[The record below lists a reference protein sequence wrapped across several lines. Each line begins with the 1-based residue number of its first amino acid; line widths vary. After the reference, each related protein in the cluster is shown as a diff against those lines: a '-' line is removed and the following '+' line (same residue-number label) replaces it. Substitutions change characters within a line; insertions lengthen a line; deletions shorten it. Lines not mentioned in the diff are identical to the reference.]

1 MYMNKKISVV
11 IPAYNEEA
19 LINDTIASV
28 PDCVDK
34 IYVVND
40 CSTDGTAE
48 IIQALGKENHRIIF
62 INHEC
67 NKGVGAAIISG
78 YKKALED
85 DMDIA
90 VIMAGDNQMDPAFL
104 QSFLD
109 PIVGGRADYTKGNR
123 LLAAESRRGM
133 SRWRF
138 FGNTMLTYLTK
149 ISSGYWQMMDPQNGY
164 TAISRQ
170 ALEQLDLDSVY
181 PRYGYCNDILC
192 KLNVHGL
199 RVLDI
204 SHPAKYGNERSKIK
218 YGSYIF
224 KVSNLLLSDFL
235 WRLNVKYVIRSF
247 HPLVLF
253 YFFGAVFSVMGLA
266 LGVYSIYYKIILS
279 GPIFEKGILALLI
292 FIMGIQLLLFAMVFD
307 MQNDNWQRFR

>member
-11 IPAYNEEA
+11 IPAYNEEV

-40 CSTDGTAE
+40 CSSDRTAE
-48 IIQALGKENHRIIF
+48 IIQALEKENHRIIS

-78 YKKALED
+78 YKKSLED
-85 DMDIA
+85 NMDIA
-90 VIMAGDNQMDPAFL
+90 VVMAGDNQMEPAFL

-109 PIVGGRADYTKGNR
+109 PIIDGRADYTKGNR

-138 FGNTMLTYLTK
+138 FGNSMLTYLTK

-164 TAISRQ
+164 TAISKQ
-170 ALEQLDLDSVY
+170 ALEDLDLDSVY

-204 SHPAKYGNERSKIK
+204 SHPAKYGRERSKIK

-224 KVSNLLLSDFL
+224 KVSNLLLFDFL
-235 WRLNVKYVIRSF
+235 WRLKVKYIIQTF

-253 YFFGAVFSVMGLA
+253 YFLGAVFSILGVA
-266 LGVYSIYYKIILS
+266 FGVYSVYYKIILS

-292 FIMGIQLLLFAMVFD
+292 FIMGIQLLLFAMVLD
-307 MQNDNWQRFR
+307 MQNDNRQQFR

>member
-28 PDCVDK
+28 PGCVDK

-40 CSTDGTAE
+40 CSSDRTAE
-48 IIQALGKENHRIIF
+48 IIQAMGKENHKIIF

-78 YKKALED
+78 YKKSLED

-90 VIMAGDNQMDPAFL
+90 VVMAGDNQMDPAFL
-104 QSFLD
+104 QSFLN
-109 PIVGGRADYTKGNR
+109 PIIEGRADYTKGNR

-138 FGNTMLTYLTK
+138 FGNSMLTYLTK

-170 ALEQLDLDSVY
+170 ALEDLDLDSVY

-204 SHPAKYGNERSKIK
+204 SHPAKYGHERSKIK

-224 KVSNLLLSDFL
+224 KVSNLLLFDFL
-235 WRLNVKYVIRSF
+235 WRLKVKYIIQSF

-253 YFFGAVFSVMGLA
+253 YFFGAVFSILGVA
-266 LGVYSIYYKIILS
+266 VGVYSIYYKLILS
-279 GPIFEKGILALLI
+279 SPIFEKGILALLI
-292 FIMGIQLLLFAMVFD
+292 FIMGIQFLLFAMVFD